1 MSELLIYFFMECCTL
16 PVIKGFFDVFLD
28 KRNLGKK
35 VWIWNL
41 LFCLVGTFSDLGFMP
56 PYLNIFYG
64 ALTYELIAVVFF
76 EGAFSRKTFVNVI
89 FVAVWMLDEA
99 IVGLVFGVIGVS
111 YREQFLLGAIL
122 TRLVIFLLEKIIQY
136 FYVKK
141 NDIPVERKE
150 GAALLVFPVVS
161 IILMFCI
168 FVLCQTCT
176 NRSLRLGITVVSLL
190 LIPMNIFQFR
200 IYDKI
205 KEKAKVEKRN
215 LIYQQM
221 VDLYEK
227 QIAERE
233 ETTRKIRQF
242 RHDMKLH
249 LSAVRELAEEKDTDG
264 IISYI
269 DELANGPGMG
279 KSDFANS
286 GNLLLDG
293 LLNQAYERAV
303 KAKIQ
308 MKLRLEIP
316 YKLNISDAD
325 LYVIL
330 GNALEN
336 ALEASEK
343 VPQEEGRLI
352 ELSLVYK
359 NGDLRIGIRN
369 RYAEEP
375 RKDSKGTCLSSKNNS
390 EYHGIGLYSIRE
402 TVKKYHGFMDI
413 HTENKIFSLV
423 IVIREE
429 KSC

>member
-1 MSELLIYFFMECCTL
+1 
-16 PVIKGFFDVFLD
+16 
-28 KRNLGKK
+28 
-35 VWIWNL
+35 
-41 LFCLVGTFSDLGFMP
+41 
-56 PYLNIFYG
+56 
-64 ALTYELIAVVFF
+64 
-76 EGAFSRKTFVNVI
+76 
-89 FVAVWMLDEA
+89 
-99 IVGLVFGVIGVS
+99 
-111 YREQFLLGAIL
+111 
-122 TRLVIFLLEKIIQY
+122 
-136 FYVKK
+136 
-141 NDIPVERKE
+141 
-150 GAALLVFPVVS
+150 
-161 IILMFCI
+161 
-168 FVLCQTCT
+168 
-176 NRSLRLGITVVSLL
+176 
-190 LIPMNIFQFR
+190 
-200 IYDKI
+200 
-205 KEKAKVEKRN
+205 
-215 LIYQQM
+215 M

-249 LSAVRELAEEKDTDG
+249 LSAVQELAEEKDTDG

-269 DELANGPGMG
+269 DELSNGSGMG
-279 KSDFANS
+279 KSDLANSDLANS

-316 YKLNISDAD
+316 YKLNISGAD

-343 VPQEEGRLI
+343 VPREEGRLI

-375 RKDSKGTCLSSKNNS
+375 RKDSKGTFLSSKNNS

-402 TVKKYHGFMDI
+402 TVKKYHGFMD
-413 HTENKIFSLV
+413 T
-423 IVIREE
+423 IR
-429 KSC
+429 KTKYFLWLL